1 MDLLGIDRQRLH
13 LKWVSAS
20 EGNIFAQE
28 IRSFT
33 ERLRGLGKNP
43 LAEKKV
49 SRLRPR
55 NKTRR
60 TDFQSLSNGERVM
73 EQRAYSLNNRSITV
87 WSAGC
92 AREVAR

>member
-1 MDLLGIDRQRLH
+1 MKCQRVVDETWQIMDLLGIDRQRLH

-43 LAEKKV
+43 LAEKEGEPAPAAEP
-49 SRLRPR
+49 SATGGTS
-55 NKTRR
+55 N
-60 TDFQSLSNGERVM
+60 LSQIASG
-73 EQRAYSLNNRSITV
+73 
-87 WSAGC
+87 
-92 AREVAR
+92 